1 MVSIKKISVALV
13 ALIGALILTSTSY
26 AQKIG
31 VVDGNQ
37 VLSDYS
43 AAQDADKKI
52 RTLAQTYQD
61 TVNMKLKN
69 RQEKFEAAS
78 KSFESMTKEAQQ
90 KAQGEIDEMLADAQ
104 KYNQEK
110 LAGTE
115 SVINKER
122 VKLLEPIL
130 AKIKEVIA
138 TVSKKKGLDIVID
151 SKAGAIYVGDK
162 VTDIT
167 KEVTSALK

>member
-1 MVSIKKISVALV
+1 MVSIKKLSVALV
-13 ALIGALILTSTSY
+13 ALIGALLLTNSSY

-52 RTLAQTYQD
+52 RALAQAYQD
-61 TVNMKLKN
+61 TVNSMLKA

-90 KAQGEIDEMLADAQ
+90 KAQAEIDQMLEAAQ

-130 AKIKEVIA
+130 AKIKDVIS

-162 VTDIT
+162 VTDLT
-167 KEVTSALK
+167 KEVSSALK